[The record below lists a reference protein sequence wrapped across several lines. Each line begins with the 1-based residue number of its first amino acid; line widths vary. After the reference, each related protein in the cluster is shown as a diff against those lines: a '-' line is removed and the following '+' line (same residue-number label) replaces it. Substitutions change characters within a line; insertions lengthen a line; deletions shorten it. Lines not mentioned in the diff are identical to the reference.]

1 MPVCQT
7 LIPSLLCG
15 DLVGIHV
22 AKDTTGIIDTGLC
35 QNQGSLLTS
44 WPVIIC
50 SCFSIFP
57 CNGYFAISDHLHR
70 PPSKLDL
77 MRHFPRIKS
86 LKSCYGSF
94 KQNYQ
99 GFLFFLNS
107 RSFQCMDGFL
117 VGLLSWQVSYQMFD
131 SLDFVGCCIL
141 WYLLQLIG
149 WVLAGL
155 LIWQVSS
162 RMFEGVAFLGT

>member
-1 MPVCQT
+1 MIDVVEHLMLFILSLHPFTQGTKKQSANFDAC
-7 LIPSLLCG
+7 LPDSNSSLLCG

-22 AKDTTGIIDTGLC
+22 AKDTTGIVDTGLC

-86 LKSCYGSF
+86 LKSWYGSF
-94 KQNYQ
+94 KQNY
-99 GFLFFLNS
+99 
-107 RSFQCMDGFL
+107 
-117 VGLLSWQVSYQMFD
+117 
-131 SLDFVGCCIL
+131 
-141 WYLLQLIG
+141 
-149 WVLAGL
+149 
-155 LIWQVSS
+155 
-162 RMFEGVAFLGT
+162 